1 MSLTRLGHARAAA
14 AGRAPQRRRV
24 QRRGDGAALIHEGR
38 CRAAKL
44 LHMLQTWRMI
54 AGAATAD
61 ENVGAP
67 SEGSGA
73 RQAALGRAWTI
84 SNSSGGAQLCS
95 TCRGS

>member
-61 ENVGAP
+61 EHAGAP

-73 RQAALGRAWTI
+73 RQAAH
-84 SNSSGGAQLCS
+84 
-95 TCRGS
+95 